1 MKTIRQRD
9 YFWNTT
15 GVLLQNAISPILL
28 MVVARLNG
36 VYDVGLFSFAFSV
49 SIIFYAFGMWG
60 GRTYQVSDVR
70 QEFTSRS
77 YVLMRVILGILM
89 LIGAGVFCVANHY
102 DAFKSMLIITLV
114 LFKVFES
121 VSDALYGVMQIHE
134 RLYRTGISLS
144 IKAVGGT
151 ISFLVIDIMTH
162 NIFIAS
168 LSIILMNVLVFVF
181 YDLRQTYLAE
191 REVFSLQHL
200 PASWRQ
206 VFSIMKRCLPVFIV
220 AFLAVFSLNIPR
232 YFIDMFHGEQNGY
245 FGILAMPITL
255 VLLVMTFILQPNIV
269 RLSRLYDK
277 KDYRQFDGIIAR
289 IALIVLITG
298 GVILVA
304 TYFIGVPALHL
315 VFGIDFAPYR
325 GDLMVIVAG
334 GVINAIS
341 SVGINVLTIMRQFI
355 GQFIVLLSTNIML
368 VVMSLITIKQGGMT
382 AGIWLFTLASTVQMI
397 TLYVIYKRRIY
408 RGYYEKKD

>member
-1 MKTIRQRD
+1 
-9 YFWNTT
+9 
-15 GVLLQNAISPILL
+15 
-28 MVVARLNG
+28 
-36 VYDVGLFSFAFSV
+36 
-49 SIIFYAFGMWG
+49 
-60 GRTYQVSDVR
+60 
-70 QEFTSRS
+70 
-77 YVLMRVILGILM
+77 
-89 LIGAGVFCVANHY
+89 
-102 DAFKSMLIITLV
+102 
-114 LFKVFES
+114 
-121 VSDALYGVMQIHE
+121 
-134 RLYRTGISLS
+134 
-144 IKAVGGT
+144 
-151 ISFLVIDIMTH
+151 
-162 NIFIAS
+162 
-168 LSIILMNVLVFVF
+168 
-181 YDLRQTYLAE
+181 
-191 REVFSLQHL
+191 
-200 PASWRQ
+200 
-206 VFSIMKRCLPVFIV
+206 
-220 AFLAVFSLNIPR
+220 
-232 YFIDMFHGEQNGY
+232 
-245 FGILAMPITL
+245 MPITL